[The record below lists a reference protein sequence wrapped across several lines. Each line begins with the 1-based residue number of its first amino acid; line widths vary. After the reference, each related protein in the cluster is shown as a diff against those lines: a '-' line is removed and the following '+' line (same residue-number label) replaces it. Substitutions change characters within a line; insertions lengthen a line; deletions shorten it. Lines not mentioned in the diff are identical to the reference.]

1 MIMYLETFKI
11 IYYHL
16 ILNALH
22 EQRLS
27 ESFCLI
33 FKYGSSVYTGSI
45 LRRQIEAH
53 GYNTRDLAM
62 LIGSTKELLDGI
74 VAEQEALTMDIA
86 QGLEMVLGV
95 SAAMWMNLQ
104 KAYDQAMSV

>member
-1 MIMYLETFKI
+1 MV
-11 IYYHL
+11 HPV
-16 ILNALH
+16 H
-22 EQRLS
+22 P
-27 ESFCLI
+27 
-33 FKYGSSVYTGSI
+33 GSI
-45 LRRQIEAH
+45 LRRQIETH

>member
-1 MIMYLETFKI
+1 MRYTSIGFKSHSALYL
-11 IYYHL
+11 
-16 ILNALH
+16 
-22 EQRLS
+22 
-27 ESFCLI
+27 
-33 FKYGSSVYTGSI
+33 KYGSSVYTGSI

-86 QGLEMVLGV
+86 QGLEMLTNSPIILAPEFHLGPT
-95 SAAMWMNLQ
+95 
-104 KAYDQAMSV
+104 

>member
-1 MIMYLETFKI
+1 MSSGFQSHSALYLKIWFIRLYRFYSETTDRGTWLQ
-11 IYYHL
+11 HQGL
-16 ILNALH
+16 
-22 EQRLS
+22 
-27 ESFCLI
+27 
-33 FKYGSSVYTGSI
+33 
-45 LRRQIEAH
+45 
-53 GYNTRDLAM
+53 GYA

>member
-1 MIMYLETFKI
+1 MV
-11 IYYHL
+11 HPV
-16 ILNALH
+16 H
-22 EQRLS
+22 P
-27 ESFCLI
+27 
-33 FKYGSSVYTGSI
+33 GSI

-86 QGLEMVLGV
+86 QGLETLTN
-95 SAAMWMNLQ
+95 SPIILAPEFHL
-104 KAYDQAMSV
+104 SPT

>member
-1 MIMYLETFKI
+1 MLFDTQWLY
-11 IYYHL
+11 
-16 ILNALH
+16 
-22 EQRLS
+22 EQWLS
-27 ESFCLI
+27 ESFSLI
-33 FKYGSSVYTGSI
+33 FKNMVHPVHPGSI

>member
-1 MIMYLETFKI
+1 MV
-11 IYYHL
+11 HP
-16 ILNALH
+16 
-22 EQRLS
+22 
-27 ESFCLI
+27 
-33 FKYGSSVYTGSI
+33 VYPGSI

-62 LIGSTKELLDGI
+62 LMGSTKELLDGI
-74 VAEQEALTMDIA
+74 VAEQETLTIIA

-104 KAYDQAMSV
+104 KVYDQAMSV

>member
-1 MIMYLETFKI
+1 MRYTGSGFQSHSALFKNMV
-11 IYYHL
+11 HPV
-16 ILNALH
+16 H
-22 EQRLS
+22 P
-27 ESFCLI
+27 
-33 FKYGSSVYTGSI
+33 GSI

-62 LIGSTKELLDGI
+62 LISSTKELLDGI

-95 SAAMWMNLQ
+95 SVAMWMNLQ